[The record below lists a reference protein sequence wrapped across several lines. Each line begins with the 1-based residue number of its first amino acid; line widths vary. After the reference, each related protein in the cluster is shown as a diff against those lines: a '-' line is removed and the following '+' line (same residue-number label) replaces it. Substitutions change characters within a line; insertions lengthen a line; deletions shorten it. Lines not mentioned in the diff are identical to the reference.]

1 MNFTLVKGKD
11 FEEHFDFKNSEGKT
25 IALPQGQFR
34 VVLEHGAFAREY
46 TVQNRGLVKSR
57 SRVVWRVA
65 GTDSNDFEFTVMY
78 YTLYLN
84 DEEITRGIVRV
95 Q

>member
-1 MNFTLVKGKD
+1 MNFTLVKGKN
-11 FEEHFDFKNSEGKT
+11 FEEHFDFKNSEGK
-25 IALPQGQFR
+25 ALTLPAGRFK
-34 VVLEHGAFAREY
+34 VILEHGSFAREY
-46 TVQNRGLVKSR
+46 TVENRGLSR
-57 SRVVWRVA
+57 LRNSVVWRVA